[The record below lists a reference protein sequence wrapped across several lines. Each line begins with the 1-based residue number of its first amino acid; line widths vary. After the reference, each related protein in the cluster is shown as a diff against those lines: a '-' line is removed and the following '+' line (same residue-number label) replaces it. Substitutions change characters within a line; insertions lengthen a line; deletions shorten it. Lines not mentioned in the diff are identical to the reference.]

1 MYWRRTITPACW
13 TKKDAKEK
21 MHKIGWLLGG
31 LFGAWCLGAQA
42 QTVLEK
48 VIDGDTVIIRTQ
60 AVSYHLRLLDIDAP
74 ERQQAFGQQSKRSL
88 SKLCDQATITVS
100 TQGQDIYGRTLGH
113 LYCNEVDASE
123 SQVALGMAWF
133 NARYSQRAALSLLQ
147 QQAQQQGLGLWQDAN
162 PVPPWQWRQRYGQ
175 HYRRQE

>member
-1 MYWRRTITPACW
+1 MQ
-13 TKKDAKEK
+13 
-21 MHKIGWLLGG
+21 KIGWLIGG
-31 LFGAWCLGAQA
+31 LFAALCLGAQA

-48 VIDGDTVIIRTQ
+48 VIDGDTVIIREQ
-60 AVSYHLRLLDIDAP
+60 AITYHLRLLDIDAP

-88 SKLCDQATITVS
+88 SKLCDQATITVI
-100 TQGQDIYGRTLGH
+100 TQGQDMYGRTLGH

-123 SQVALGMAWF
+123 SQVSLGMAWF
-133 NARYSQRAALSLLQ
+133 NARYSQRAALSVLQ
-147 QQAQQQGLGLWQDAN
+147 QQAQQQGLGLWHDAN